1 MSLYPAAL
9 CMQGKRCVVIGGGT
23 VAERKAA
30 SLLECGA
37 CVLVV
42 SPECTPPLKAW
53 AEQNRIALRERDF
66 QPGDLDGA
74 VLAIAATSDKA
85 VNEAVMLAGREQGVL
100 VNVVDVPEWCDFYVP
115 AVVRRGDLLITVN
128 TNGQSPMLA
137 KSVRQQ
143 LDDQFG
149 SEWAPYLKLLG
160 RLRRMLKERQPD
172 RGLRNQAEAE
182 FLASP
187 ALSLLAAGRESEAE
201 AHLTLVLSKYSQEHA
216 TIGAEIEMA
225 HGQDQ
230 GIGKVWLVGAGPG
243 DPDLITVK
251 GFRCIAE
258 ADVIV
263 YDALINPVLL
273 DSAKADCEILYVGK
287 KSGRHPIEQSLINE
301 LLRAKA
307 LEGRRVCR
315 LKGGDP
321 FVFGRGGEEAR
332 FLHDHGIPFEVVP
345 GVTAAVAVPAYAGIP
360 VTYRKVS
367 VSFRVITGHEDP
379 DKSETQLDFADIAAT
394 KGTLVFLM
402 CVKNMKSIAQ
412 RLIEAGK
419 APETPAAVIVDG
431 TMPTQRTI
439 TATLATIADV
449 SEETGVTPPA
459 TLVLGE
465 AVTLRE
471 HLHWFNE
478 CAPK

>member
-9 CMQGKRCVVIGGGT
+9 CVEGKRCAVIGGGA

-42 SPECTPPLKAW
+42 SPECTPVLKAW
-53 AEQNRIALRERDF
+53 AGQNRIALRERNF

-74 VLAIAATSDKA
+74 MLAIAATDDKA
-85 VNEAVMLAGREQGVL
+85 VNEAVMLAGRERGVL

-137 KSVRQQ
+137 KELRRRFN
-143 LDDQFG
+143 DQFG
-149 SEWAPYLKLLG
+149 AEWASFLELLG
-160 RLRRMLKERQPD
+160 RLRLELKARQPD
-172 RGLRNQAEAE
+172 RELRNRAEAE

-201 AHLTLVLSKYSQEHA
+201 ALLTLVLSKYAREND
-216 TIGAEIEMA
+216 TIGAELKAA
-225 HGQDQ
+225 HDRTRGM
-230 GIGKVWLVGAGPG
+230 GTVWLVGAGPG
-243 DPDLITVK
+243 DPHLITVK
-251 GFRCIAE
+251 GSRCIAD

-273 DSAKADCEILYVGK
+273 DSAKPGCEILYVGK
-287 KSGRHPIEQSLINE
+287 QSGRHPIEQSLINE
-301 LLRAKA
+301 LLRTRA
-307 LEGRRVCR
+307 LEGKRVCR

-332 FLHDHGIPFEVVP
+332 FLHDHGIPCEVVP
-345 GVTAAVAVPAYAGIP
+345 GVTAAIAVPAYAGIP
-360 VTYRKVS
+360 VTYRNIS

-379 DKSETQLDFADIAAT
+379 DKAETQLDFADIAAT

-402 CVKNMKSIAQ
+402 CVRNLRAITQK
-412 RLIEAGK
+412 LIEAGK
-419 APETPAAVIVDG
+419 APETPAAIIMNG

-439 TATLATIADV
+439 TATLATVADA
-449 SEETGVTPPA
+449 SERAGVTPPA

-471 HLHWFNE
+471 HLHWFPE
-478 CAPK
+478 YPAE

>member
-1 MSLYPAAL
+1 MPLYPAAL
-9 CMQGKRCVVIGGGT
+9 CVEGKRCAVIGGGT
-23 VAERKAA
+23 VGERKAA
-30 SLLECGA
+30 SLLECKA
-37 CVLVV
+37 SVLVV
-42 SPECTPPLKAW
+42 SPECTPLLKAW
-53 AEQNRIALRERDF
+53 TEQGRIGLRERNF
-66 QPGDLDGA
+66 QPGDLDG
-74 VLAIAATSDKA
+74 VMLAIAATSDKA
-85 VNEAVMLAGREQGVL
+85 VNEAVMLAGRERGVL

-137 KSVRQQ
+137 GQLRQQ
-143 LDDQFG
+143 FDEQFG
-149 SEWAPYLKLLG
+149 SEWAPYLTLLG
-160 RLRRMLKERQPD
+160 RLRLGLKARQHD
-172 RGLRNQAEAE
+172 RELRNQAEAE

-187 ALSLLAAGRESEAE
+187 ALSLLAAGCEPEAE
-201 AHLTLVLSKYSQEHA
+201 ALLALVLSKYARENA
-216 TIGAEIEMA
+216 TIGAEMEMA
-225 HGQDQ
+225 PDRAGE
-230 GIGKVWLVGAGPG
+230 IGKVSLVGAGPG
-243 DPDLITVK
+243 EPDLITVK
-251 GFRCIAE
+251 GLRCIAE
-258 ADVIV
+258 ADAIV
-263 YDALINPVLL
+263 YDALINPLLL
-273 DSAKADCEILYVGK
+273 DSAKPGCEILYVGK

-301 LLRAKA
+301 LLRTKA
-307 LEGRRVCR
+307 LEGKRVCR

-379 DKSETQLDFADIAAT
+379 DKAETQLDFADIAAT

-402 CVKNMKSIAQ
+402 CVRNMKSIAQ
-412 RLIEAGK
+412 KLIEAGK
-419 APETPAAVIVDG
+419 APETPAAIIMDG

-439 TATLATIADV
+439 TATLSTLAEA
-449 SEETGVTPPA
+449 SESAGVTPPA

-471 HLHWFNE
+471 HLHWFTE
-478 CAPK
+478 YTIE